1 MTQIKPTP
9 NHPTLYTDMIG
20 TLLATYPDGMILAQ
34 FPVENVCDG
43 RFFLFPHEFEVISDA

>member
-9 NHPTLYTDMIG
+9 NHPTIPQDTTG

-34 FPVENVCDG
+34 FPVENMCG
-43 RFFLFPHEFEVISDA
+43 GKFFLFPHEFEVIPDA